1 MMGTA
6 QERHCPPCACRK
18 ASVMSTIYL
27 LSPNRSGLP
36 NSSVANCFPDA
47 NDFSDREP
55 GSLTKRRYREQAEIF
70 VMNTFDAVVYLGL
83 VIAMVTGFRTGL
95 VRSAFTILG
104 YMVAVP
110 IAIGAMSALSQPTNG
125 RFVAE
130 FAQNGLVFF
139 GVFLFAGM
147 ALGALLRAAID
158 DATGSE
164 AGIVDRLCGAA
175 LGAARVGLIAITIV
189 LVLDQFTPIGAQPQW
204 LAGSK
209 LRPWL
214 LAAGQRGFSS
224 LPPDIA
230 AVIDRLKRV
239 RQI

>member
-1 MMGTA
+1 
-6 QERHCPPCACRK
+6 
-18 ASVMSTIYL
+18 MSTIYL

-47 NDFSDREP
+47 NDFSDHEP

-125 RFVAE
+125 KFLAE

-175 LGAARVGLIAITIV
+175 LGAVRVGLIAITVV
-189 LVLDQFTPIGAQPQW
+189 LIFDQLVPTNLQP
-204 LAGSK
+204 AFMTGSR
-209 LRPWL
+209 LRPML
-214 LAAGQRGFSS
+214 SAAGQLGVKS
-224 LPPDIA
+224 LPPDLVA
-230 AVIDRLKRV
+230 AIDRLKKDRH
-239 RQI
+239 I